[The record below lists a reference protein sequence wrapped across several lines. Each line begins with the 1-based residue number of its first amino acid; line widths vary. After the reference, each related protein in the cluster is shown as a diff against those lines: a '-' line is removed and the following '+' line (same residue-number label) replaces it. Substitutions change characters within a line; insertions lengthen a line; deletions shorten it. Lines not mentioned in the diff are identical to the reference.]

1 MNPISHTI
9 GYFLPLN
16 VAESI
21 WTNDNCLYDS
31 AYMLKLLIYWVKS
44 DHLKMLEL
52 LP

>member
-16 VAESI
+16 VAD
-21 WTNDNCLYDS
+21 NNCLYDF